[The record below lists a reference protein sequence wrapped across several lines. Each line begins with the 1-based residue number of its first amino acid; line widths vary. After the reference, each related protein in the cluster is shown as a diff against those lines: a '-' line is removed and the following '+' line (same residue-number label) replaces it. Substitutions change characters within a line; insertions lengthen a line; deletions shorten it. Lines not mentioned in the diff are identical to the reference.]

1 MCFDG
6 SPSHEQQF
14 QKGIFEDIRP
24 WGKFRSYPHQK
35 ASSVKIITVN
45 PGQALSLQY
54 HNNRSESWIIL
65 DEGLEVTVGNRVWEP
80 AKNEEIT
87 IPQKAEHRV
96 RNMARKSARFLEF
109 WIGDSDETDIIR
121 LDDSYGRK

>member
-6 SPSHEQQF
+6 SPNQEQQF
-14 QKGIFEDIRP
+14 QDDIIEDIRP
-24 WGKFRSYPHQK
+24 WGKFRSYPHRK

-54 HNNRSESWIIL
+54 HNDRSESWIIL
-65 DEGLEVTVGNRVWEP
+65 DEGLEVTVGDRVWEP

-96 RNMARKSARFLEF
+96 RNTATESARFLEF
-109 WIGDSDETDIIR
+109 WIGDSDETDIVR
-121 LDDSYGRK
+121 LEDSYGRK

>member
-6 SPSHEQQF
+6 SPNQEQQF
-14 QKGIFEDIRP
+14 QDDIIEDIRP
-24 WGKFRSYPHQK
+24 WGKFRSYPHRK

-65 DEGLEVTVGNRVWEP
+65 DEGLEVTVGDRVWEP

-96 RNMARKSARFLEF
+96 RNTATESARFLEF
-109 WIGDSDETDIIR
+109 WIGDSDETDIVR
-121 LDDSYGRK
+121 LEDSYGRK

>member
-6 SPSHEQQF
+6 SPNQEQQF
-14 QKGIFEDIRP
+14 QDDIIEDIRP
-24 WGKFRSYPHQK
+24 WGKFRSYPHRK

-96 RNMARKSARFLEF
+96 RNTATESARFLEF
-109 WIGDSDETDIIR
+109 WIGDSDETDIVR
-121 LDDSYGRK
+121 LEDSYGRM

>member
-6 SPSHEQQF
+6 SPNQEQPF
-14 QKGIFEDIRP
+14 QDGIIEDIRP
-24 WGKFRSYPHQK
+24 WGKFRSYPHRK

-54 HNNRSESWIIL
+54 HNNRSESWVIL
-65 DEGLEVTVGNRVWEP
+65 DKGLEVTVGDRVWEP

-96 RNMARKSARFLEF
+96 RNTATESARFLEF
-109 WIGDSDETDIIR
+109 WIGDSDETDIVR
-121 LDDSYGRK
+121 LEDSYGRK